1 MTYETHLFTQAKAG
15 IVSVLTIERKKM
27 STKTIYKRIALVA
40 VAALGAGVLSV
51 APANAVTQAFV
62 VTLGTAGSTAV
73 PTAGSPV
80 TVSVIMTATGGVS
93 VQQNAVITT
102 TATVASQPTNSV
114 LVSATSLV
122 ASNATNVIPTTTG
135 TVAASAN
142 ALVYTQV
149 SGSANPAAVMGAFT
163 FTPVTAGYYTLTI
176 EPVVT
181 TASPSATDNE
191 TVSSAITVGIIVSGV
206 ALVQSNTGLGIA
218 TGAQIAGRQSAAAFF
233 LPTGSTSASRYTVT
247 ATGATIV
254 SVKSG
259 ASKAAADNANSYTDS
274 TGVTTIAPTDFSLGA
289 RIAGAAT
296 TTGVALDSGSTTD
309 SFIVQFTSST
319 SGTAVVTLRSEN
331 VTTGALT
338 TVAAATVTYGS
349 ADLLTLSVTNTTI
362 LKAKSSDTPS
372 TSTDVTAIVQSA
384 VIGTQRANILVT
396 VQNGNNTA
404 LVDQNVTA
412 TISGPGLIA
421 WDSNGTGDGTSAGS
435 VVMDMTSGENV
446 EYLVVSGSGV
456 GGVATIT
463 FAIGT
468 TVLGTETITFYGAV
482 AKYTATTNIVAAA
495 DGTVSQ
501 DVVTVCAVDSANI
514 AVPGSTI
521 YGYSL
526 DTTVATMAETSD
538 ATEATAVASSG
549 TSMADH
555 VAATA
560 IGCVGFSITGL
571 SQLTK
576 PSVDLT
582 FGNAA
587 TVATSTITT
596 TATVLV
602 GSVAATTVVLSADK
616 AIYAPGAAVVLSLTR
631 KDSVGR
637 PVAYGPGTGT
647 LAAALNASS
656 ALGTAA
662 LFGTAN
668 SGKLGVTTQTAFAPL
683 SAGSVTISGATGAD
697 STYLVAAARGV
708 VVSATL
714 TVSQNAD
721 ILAIT
726 TLVNSLIAKINALA
740 KLVAKIDKKVRA

>member
-1 MTYETHLFTQAKAG
+1 
-15 IVSVLTIERKKM
+15 M

-51 APANAVTQAFV
+51 APASAAAGATTLTFTNTTSATTTPV
-62 VTLGTAGSTAV
+62 V
-73 PTAGSPV
+73 GSPV
-80 TVSVIMTATGGVS
+80 QLPISVALSGTADTAATGTLE
-93 VQQNAVITT
+93 ARITT
-102 TATVASQPTNSV
+102 KPTNTALTEFSTSVTNSAHAAALTTAKVTAVAPTVATASAGAILNLAAAADAATVA
-114 LVSATSLV
+114 
-122 ASNATNVIPTTTG
+122 
-135 TVAASAN
+135 AN
-142 ALVYTQV
+142 AAGVF
-149 SGSANPAAVMGAFT
+149 S
-163 FTPVTAGYYTLTI
+163 FTPDVAGYYEITFTKGGTA
-176 EPVVT
+176 T
-181 TASPSATDNE
+181 TAFTAN
-191 TVSSAITVGIIVSGV
+191 VVGINVSGA
-206 ALVQSNTGLGIA
+206 ALVQSNTGLGAA

-233 LPTGSTSASRYTVT
+233 LPAGSTTASRYTVT

-259 ASKAAADNANSYTDS
+259 SSKADAVNANTYTSS

-296 TTGVALDSGSTTD
+296 TTGVAVTGSSITD
-309 SFIVQFTSST
+309 SVIVQFTSAT
-319 SGTAVVTLRSEN
+319 SGSAVVTLRSEN

-338 TVAAATVTYGS
+338 TVATATVTYGS
-349 ADLLTLSVTNTTI
+349 ADLLALSVSNTTI
-362 LKAKSSDTPS
+362 HKAKSNDAPS
-372 TSTDVTAIVQSA
+372 ASTDVTAIVQSA
-384 VIGTQRANILVT
+384 VVGTQRANILVT
-396 VQNGNNTA
+396 VKNGNDTA

-421 WDSNGTGDGTSAGS
+421 WDSDGSGNGTSAGS
-435 VVMDMTSGENV
+435 VVMDMGANEND

-495 DGTVSQ
+495 NGTTST
-501 DVVTVCAVDSANI
+501 DVVTVCATDAANV
-514 AVPGSTI
+514 AVPGATI
-521 YGYSL
+521 YGYSG

-538 ATEATAVASSG
+538 ETEATAIATSG
-549 TSMADH
+549 TSMANH

-560 IGCVGFSITGL
+560 VGCVGFSITGL
-571 SQLTK
+571 TQLTK
-576 PSVDLT
+576 PSVVLT

-587 TVATSTITT
+587 TIATSTITT

-602 GSVAATTVVLSADK
+602 GSVAATTVALTADK
-616 AIYAPGAAVVLSLTR
+616 ATYAPGAAVVLSLTY

-647 LAAALNASS
+647 LAAALTGSS

-662 LFGTAN
+662 LFGTDN
-668 SGKLGVTTQTAFAPL
+668 ISKLGSTTQTVFAPL
-683 SAGSVTISGATGAD
+683 SAGPVTVSGLTGAG
-697 STYLVAAARGV
+697 STGTYLVTAAQGV
-708 VVSATL
+708 AVSATF

-721 ILAIT
+721 ISAIT
-726 TLVNSLIAKINALA
+726 TLINSLIAKINALN
-740 KLVAKIDKKVRA
+740 KLVIKIQKKVRA